1 MTFVSILFSFVSSLL
16 YLPPLSDSS
25 PPMLLSAGG
34 DPTIQ
39 VYSLTLPSTAPTSST
54 PTSSPVG
61 DLVTQFPIESLLL
74 EHIVV
79 APVLPDPVPAGR
91 KKDKKG
97 KGKSSGPSTAEGTPE
112 VEVVEKEEG
121 GEEVEEEKKELK
133 LGLAV
138 IKMVEVGATRE
149 EGGIV
154 VLAAG

>member
-1 MTFVSILFSFVSSLL
+1 MFSFVSSLL

-39 VYSLTLPSTAPTSST
+39 VHSLTLPSTPPTSST
-54 PTSSPVG
+54 PTASPVG
-61 DLVTQFPIESLLL
+61 DLITQFPIESLLL
-74 EHIVV
+74 EHVVV

-97 KGKSSGPSTAEGTPE
+97 KGKSTNPSTAEGTPE
-112 VEVVEKEEG
+112 VEVQEEVIQ
-121 GEEVEEEKKELK
+121 EEVEEEKKELK

-138 IKMVEVGATRE
+138 IKMVEVGASRE
-149 EGGIV
+149 QGGIV